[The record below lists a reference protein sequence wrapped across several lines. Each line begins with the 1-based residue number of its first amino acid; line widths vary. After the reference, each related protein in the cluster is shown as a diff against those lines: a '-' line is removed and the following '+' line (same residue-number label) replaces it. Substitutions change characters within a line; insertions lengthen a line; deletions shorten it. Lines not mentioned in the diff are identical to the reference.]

1 MLETNIGGCNLTMNE
16 LGAIT
21 ILNGVKTEDL
31 WTPNAKCA
39 IDMAIKALENRRKIQ
54 GQWLINSD
62 GYYPYCSICKNEP
75 QNRVMTKYCP
85 NCGAFMEG

>member
-1 MLETNIGGCNLTMNE
+1 MNE

-39 IDMAIKALENRRKIQ
+39 IDMAIKALENRKKFKVN
-54 GQWLINSD
+54 G
-62 GYYPYCSICKNEP
+62 
-75 QNRVMTKYCP
+75 
-85 NCGAFMEG
+85 

>member
-1 MLETNIGGCNLTMNE
+1 MNE

-85 NCGAFMEG
+85 NCGAYMKAEAEDDRK